1 MDTKGIVTKD
11 LSHVNIA
18 QIEQY
23 VKKQNTDA
31 TGANKAVEEFIANYT
46 TWKEIVGYM
55 LSEGKDGGNLYGAA
69 LCTFSGNLYYST
81 LISAD
86 TVRFLRNEIEA
97 YDDAVNYVFSYK
109 DLLYTNLVA
118 CLHKGGLAS
127 NDDLVVLLKKAMY
140 YTIAQTN
147 NTSYQGID
155 CYAYRSVND
164 YMMDSFRNEQLS
176 MSSPTT
182 FNDPFDC
189 PILELLNQY
198 GDELSKLMRKAYQ
211 DCLKITCFVKNL
223 KLEPVMNEDGN
234 PVRPPKHDNDP
245 VEYMS
250 ELMWAHYAK
259 NHTGI
264 CIKYHFRSGITR
276 FADKSNGQIA
286 YFRDIRYTS
295 DLYGYAEAGS
305 INMRDAFFVK
315 STAWE
320 YENELRLLAYDPKG
334 SGVYSSID
342 AKDSVAAIFF
352 GLKCPKDKRDEIL
365 AILRNRKW
373 VSERSIWNSATH
385 KSEDITEEHPVEF
398 FQMEIDKEHF
408 GKLKAVKIN
417 A

>member
-23 VKKQNTDA
+23 VKNQNTEVA
-31 TGANKAVEEFIANYT
+31 GADKAVEEFIASYT
-46 TWKEIVGYM
+46 TWREIVGYL
-55 LSEGKDGGNLYGAA
+55 LSRGEDGGNLYGAA
-69 LCTFSGNLYYST
+69 LSTFSGNLYYST

-86 TVRFLRNEIEA
+86 TVQILRDEIEA
-97 YDDAVNYVFSYK
+97 YDDAVNYVYPYK
-109 DLLYTNLVA
+109 DLLYSNLVA

-127 NDDLVVLLKKAMY
+127 NEELKALLKKALY

-155 CYAYRSVND
+155 CYAYRSIND
-164 YMMDSFRNEQLS
+164 YMFDSFRDEQLS

-198 GDELSKLMRKAYQ
+198 GDELSKLMREAYQ
-211 DCLKITCFVKNL
+211 DCLKITCFVNNL
-223 KLEPVMNEDGN
+223 KLEPDINEDGN
-234 PVRPPKHDNDP
+234 PVRVPKHDNDP
-245 VEYMS
+245 DEYLS

-264 CIKYHFRSGITR
+264 CIKYHFKSDITKFASRS
-276 FADKSNGQIA
+276 KGQIA

-334 SGVYSSID
+334 SGNYSSID
-342 AKDSVAAIFF
+342 AKDSVAAIYF
-352 GLKCPKDKRDEIL
+352 GLKCPKVKRDEIL
-365 AILRNRKW
+365 AVMRNRKW
-373 VSERSIWNSATH
+373 VSERSIWNSTTH
-385 KSEDITEEHPVEF
+385 KLEDMIEEHPVEF

-408 GKLKAVKIN
+408 GKLKAVKII
-417 A
+417 